1 MPISNQKV
9 VKIIFDECA
18 FIEERCSGYKEKLV
32 DTLVEII
39 EAEEQHRVQG
49 THIQKK
55 IDDRCNTAGDFL
67 AKNQELH
74 KPMKENS

>member
-9 VKIIFDECA
+9 VKIILDECA
-18 FIEERCSGYKEKLV
+18 LIEERCPGYKEELV

-55 IDDRCNTAGDFL
+55 IDDKCNAAGDFL
-67 AKNQELH
+67 AKNQGITES
-74 KPMKENS
+74 MEENF

>member
-9 VKIIFDECA
+9 VKIILDECA
-18 FIEERCSGYKEKLV
+18 LIEERCPGYKEELI

-39 EAEEQHRVQG
+39 KAEEQNRVQG

-55 IDDRCNTAGDFL
+55 IDDRCNSAGDFL
-67 AKNQELH
+67 AKNQGSPNL
-74 KPMKENS
+74 

>member
-1 MPISNQKV
+1 MSISNQKV
-9 VKIIFDECA
+9 VTIILDECA
-18 FIEERCSGYKEKLV
+18 LIEERCPGYKEELV

-55 IDDRCNTAGDFL
+55 IDDRCNSTGDFL
-67 AKNQELH
+67 AKNQE
-74 KPMKENS
+74 PTESMEGNF

>member
-9 VKIIFDECA
+9 VKIILDECTL
-18 FIEERCSGYKEKLV
+18 IEERCLGYKEELI

-55 IDDRCNTAGDFL
+55 IDDKCSATGDFL
-67 AKNQELH
+67 ANNRGST
-74 KPMKENS
+74 KPIEEDF